1 MKVKKVKK
9 VIISIII
16 ILLILLYSI
25 YLNVYQDTSI
35 LTSIVFAML
44 LCVFVIKKEIY
55 NIRGITKSKKSKF
68 IVFILINNK
77 LNKNSRKIFCRFLSG
92 NMQKKS
98 L

>member
-1 MKVKKVKK
+1 MKVKKEKKVKKVKK

-16 ILLILLYSI
+16 ILLMLLYSI

-55 NIRGITKSKKSKF
+55 K
-68 IVFILINNK
+68 
-77 LNKNSRKIFCRFLSG
+77 
-92 NMQKKS
+92 
-98 L
+98 

>member
-16 ILLILLYSI
+16 ILLMLLYSI

-44 LCVFVIKKEIY
+44 WCVFVIKKEIY
-55 NIRGITKSKKSKF
+55 K
-68 IVFILINNK
+68 
-77 LNKNSRKIFCRFLSG
+77 
-92 NMQKKS
+92 
-98 L
+98 